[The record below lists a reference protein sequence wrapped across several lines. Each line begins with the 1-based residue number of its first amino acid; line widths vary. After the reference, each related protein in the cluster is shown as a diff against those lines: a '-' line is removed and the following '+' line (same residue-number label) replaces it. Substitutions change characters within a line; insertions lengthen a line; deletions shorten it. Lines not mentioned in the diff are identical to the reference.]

1 MRLDLAR
8 GSLLLDAGTVG
19 DAKEQDKKKGQGVE
33 LACCPND
40 GGAAKGKLGVG

>member
-1 MRLDLAR
+1 MDLAEAR
-8 GSLLLDAGTVG
+8 GSLVVDAGTVG

-33 LACCPND
+33 FACCPND